1 MPSTIGGKLWCTPTS
16 IQNQRRDHLLLHPT
30 WAQRGMVWLILFM
43 GVIYSLPPI
52 RFERYPPLATIYLV
66 INFNLPIVIGHQ
78 LSGAEGAVPPYLIAT
93 VLLFLANMPL
103 EDIGDAQGDA
113 EAGNANWANW
123 LGQRGLMA
131 LASGLSVAGAIASWC
146 FLAELDPPAR
156 WLYSA
161 LPLAPGL
168 NVAVHLLLG
177 LDRKELFTRGV
188 RGMIAL
194 CTVIVI
200 VGLVL

>member
-1 MPSTIGGKLWCTPTS
+1 
-16 IQNQRRDHLLLHPT
+16 LLHPT

-146 FLAELDPPAR
+146 SLAELDPPAR